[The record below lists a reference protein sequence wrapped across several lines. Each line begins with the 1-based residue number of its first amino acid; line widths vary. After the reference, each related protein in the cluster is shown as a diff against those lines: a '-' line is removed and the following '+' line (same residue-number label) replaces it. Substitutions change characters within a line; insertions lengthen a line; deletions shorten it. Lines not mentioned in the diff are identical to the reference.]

1 MIVFKWTKTIFKK
14 ILPKAVPAPHI
25 KASSL
30 TLDIMA
36 QIDITLFVVSSSGH
50 KILQKEKLKQQF
62 KVQFF
67 KINHK
72 TYKLY
77 TALEWQVRS
86 FLHMNSWASHGGLQG
101 WVG

>member
-1 MIVFKWTKTIFKK
+1 
-14 ILPKAVPAPHI
+14 
-25 KASSL
+25 
-30 TLDIMA
+30 MA

-77 TALEWQVRS
+77 TALE
-86 FLHMNSWASHGGLQG
+86 
-101 WVG
+101 